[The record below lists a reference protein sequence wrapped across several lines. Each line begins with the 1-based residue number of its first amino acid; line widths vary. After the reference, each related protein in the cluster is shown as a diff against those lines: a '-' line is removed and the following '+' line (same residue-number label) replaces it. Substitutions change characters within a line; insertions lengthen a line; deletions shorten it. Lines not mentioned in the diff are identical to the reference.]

1 MGRLMKYDLRAA
13 MRLFI
18 PLWLGTLAL
27 ALVNRF
33 TVHLEFSENRIL
45 NFFTGLVMVLYVL
58 AALSIL
64 VVTLIYIIQ
73 RFYQSMLKDEGYLT
87 FTLPVGIDSLLWSK
101 ALTALI
107 LVVVSDIVGIL
118 SLLILVVWNV
128 NLDEFQ
134 RFLRELGQ
142 YFNGISLTFL
152 MVCLTAVVATVCQV
166 ILIYLS
172 MALGQLAQK
181 HRLGASVGAYVLI
194 SIATSTVY
202 SVVLAPIAMKL
213 AENMEFPNVEPLTIL
228 NAALAVLMLN
238 ALILTA
244 VYYFPARYLFKRK
257 LNLE

>member
-1 MGRLMKYDLRAA
+1 
-13 MRLFI
+13 
-18 PLWLGTLAL
+18 
-27 ALVNRF
+27 
-33 TVHLEFSENRIL
+33 
-45 NFFTGLVMVLYVL
+45 
-58 AALSIL
+58 
-64 VVTLIYIIQ
+64 
-73 RFYQSMLKDEGYLT
+73 
-87 FTLPVGIDSLLWSK
+87 
-101 ALTALI
+101 
-107 LVVVSDIVGIL
+107 
-118 SLLILVVWNV
+118 
-128 NLDEFQ
+128 
-134 RFLRELGQ
+134 
-142 YFNGISLTFL
+142 

-202 SVVLAPIAMKL
+202 SVVLAPVAMKL
-213 AENMEFPNVEPLTIL
+213 AESMEFPNMEPLTIL